1 MLSKDRRIKREE
13 FPEISTPSFNWNGE
27 VLRIKTIKKKNNI
40 SKFCIISPKKFYDTK
55 VRRNR
60 FKRRV
65 FFEISQHL
73 HKFDTNPHGYYLIFP
88 VIHIKKISFSMIKND
103 IENFISYISK

>member
-1 MLSKDRRIKREE
+1 MLSKERKISRIE
-13 FPEISTPSFNWNGE
+13 FPEYNTPSYNWQGE
-27 VLRIKTIKKKNNI
+27 VLRIKIIKKKNII
-40 SKFCIISPKKFYDTK
+40 SKFCIISPKKLYDTK

-73 HKFDTNPHGYYLIFP
+73 HKFDTNPHGYFLIFP
-88 VIHIKKISFSMIKND
+88 VIHIKKISFLKIKND
-103 IENFISYISK
+103 IENFISNISK